1 MGWELWRHY
10 RVFFL
15 LAAAYPPA
23 AAVVLRFLPG
33 GELGEAI
40 ALLAVAPSAV
50 AAVLL
55 LAIVTYSLSLRAD
68 LAVPAPQFP
77 TRLFTVPARTAA
89 LVAWPALYGAMAA
102 ALLWLEMALLIL
114 RPSGV
119 AAPLAW
125 PALGLAAFTVWMQA
139 AVWWP
144 VGWPLAR
151 LVAPAL
157 LTVLA
162 FAAPRWWANARLPEW
177 LAVPLL
183 AALVPLG
190 YAAAVAG
197 VERAR
202 RGDGQHWPVPRWL
215 RARAVAPR
223 APFPSAAAALLWW
236 EWRLCALPLLVVT
249 ACLLPLTAAPAL
261 LALFPGG
268 QEITLGGQLAPLLLL
283 PLLLAQG
290 AGASLG
296 QMGGPSPNRQPGY
309 SPFLATRPFPSAAWV
324 AIKWKAAGLC
334 TLTVWALPALVAG
347 FVLSRPGNAAE
358 VQRAWGLLVQAVP
371 PWKAAAVVALAVAGL
386 LALTWRAMVA
396 NLCVFL
402 AGRTEV
408 AAAAVSGALVVL
420 MGLALAGILIS
431 QHPETW
437 GPLRRLAWWLAP
449 AAVALKLLLAGGAV
463 RVLLRRRLVTPRAL
477 AGWLAVWLL
486 AVFALLGALVW
497 LVPPGLVSLPAVA
510 LTAVLLVPLARLAL
524 SPLALEWNRH
534 R

>member
-40 ALLAVAPSAV
+40 ALLAVAPSAA

-55 LAIVTYSLSLRAD
+55 LAIFTYSLSLRAD

-77 TRLFTVPARTAA
+77 ARLFTAPARTAA

-125 PALGLAAFTVWMQA
+125 PALGFAAFTVWMQA

-162 FAAPRWWANARLPEW
+162 LAAPHGWANARLPEW

-183 AALVPLG
+183 AALLPLG

-202 RGDGQHWPVPRWL
+202 RGDGQHWPVPRL
-215 RARAVAPR
+215 RRAGPVAPR
-223 APFPSAAAALLWW
+223 PPFPSAAAALLWW

-249 ACLLPLTAAPAL
+249 AFLLPLAAAPAL
-261 LALFPGG
+261 LGLFPGG
-268 QEITLGGQLAPLLLL
+268 QEITLGGKLAPLLLL
-283 PLLLAQG
+283 PLLLAQA

-296 QMGGPSPNRQPGY
+296 QMGGPNPNREPGC

-324 AIKWKAAGLC
+324 AVKWKAAGLC
-334 TLTVWALPALVAG
+334 TLALWALPALAVG
-347 FVLSRPGNAAE
+347 FVLSRPENAAE
-358 VQRAWGLLVQAVP
+358 AARWWARLVQAVP
-371 PWKAAAVVALAVAGL
+371 PWKAVALVALAVAGL
-386 LALTWRAMVA
+386 LALTWRGMVA
-396 NLCVFL
+396 NLWMIL
-402 AGRTEV
+402 AGRTWV
-408 AAAAVSGALVVL
+408 AGGTVTVSLVLL
-420 MGLALAGILIS
+420 MSLALAGILIS
-431 QHPETW
+431 QRPETW

-449 AAVALKLLLAGGAV
+449 VAVALKLLLAGWAV
-463 RVLLRRRLVTPRAL
+463 RALLRRRLVTPRAL
-477 AGWLAVWLL
+477 AGGLAVWLL
-486 AVFALLGALVW
+486 AVVVLFGAFHW
-497 LVPPGLVSLPAVA
+497 LVPPGVVSLPALA
-510 LTAVLLVPLARLAL
+510 LAAVLLVPLARLAL

>member
-1 MGWELWRHY
+1 MRSVAWAMGWELWRHY

-162 FAAPRWWANARLPEW
+162 FAAPRWGRTPVCRSGSPCPCW
-177 LAVPLL
+177 
-183 AALVPLG
+183 
-190 YAAAVAG
+190 
-197 VERAR
+197 R
-202 RGDGQHWPVPRWL
+202 RWCRW
-215 RARAVAPR
+215 
-223 APFPSAAAALLWW
+223 
-236 EWRLCALPLLVVT
+236 
-249 ACLLPLTAAPAL
+249 
-261 LALFPGG
+261 
-268 QEITLGGQLAPLLLL
+268 
-283 PLLLAQG
+283 
-290 AGASLG
+290 
-296 QMGGPSPNRQPGY
+296 
-309 SPFLATRPFPSAAWV
+309 ATRRPWPGWSGRGAAT
-324 AIKWKAAGLC
+324 GSTGRSRGGC
-334 TLTVWALPALVAG
+334 GPA
-347 FVLSRPGNAAE
+347 R
-358 VQRAWGLLVQAVP
+358 
-371 PWKAAAVVALAVAGL
+371 
-386 LALTWRAMVA
+386 
-396 NLCVFL
+396 
-402 AGRTEV
+402 
-408 AAAAVSGALVVL
+408 
-420 MGLALAGILIS
+420 
-431 QHPETW
+431 
-437 GPLRRLAWWLAP
+437 
-449 AAVALKLLLAGGAV
+449 
-463 RVLLRRRLVTPRAL
+463 
-477 AGWLAVWLL
+477 
-486 AVFALLGALVW
+486 
-497 LVPPGLVSLPAVA
+497 
-510 LTAVLLVPLARLAL
+510 
-524 SPLALEWNRH
+524 
-534 R
+534 